1 MRGLM
6 ALASLVVLAATPA
19 AAQPF
24 TDYTA
29 RLALELPEQWTVAP
43 SAMTRMPYVR
53 ASSGTN
59 ECHFIVVARPAT
71 QDAEPYRVR
80 LAGRELLA
88 EPVWARMPPALPR
101 VFAPDST
108 VQSTRVDETP
118 FWPVQFGTYNSGGRT
133 VHAAVQFRPGSEY
146 WGFCL
151 AREGEDAPT
160 TFDQI
165 LRSVASTD
173 DATLRAAVE
182 AAELTQAAAAND
194 EAANQRAFRGFRDQL
209 ESQRN
214 QMSDNATGGNM
225 GSGSGPPGG
234 YAPN

>member
-1 MRGLM
+1 MRGLI
-6 ALASLVVLAATPA
+6 ALAALITLAATPA

-29 RLALELPEQWTVAP
+29 RLALELPDQWTVAP
-43 SAMTRMPYVR
+43 TAMTRMPYVR

-101 VFAPDST
+101 VFAPDAT
-108 VQSTRVDETP
+108 VQTTRVDETP
-118 FWPVQFGTYNSGGRT
+118 FWPIQFGVYTSAGRP
-133 VHAAVQFRPGSEY
+133 VHAAVQFRPGAEY

-151 AREGEDAPT
+151 AREGEDSAA
-160 TFDQI
+160 TFEQI
-165 LRSVASTD
+165 LRSVGSTD
-173 DATLRAAVE
+173 DAALRAAAE
-182 AAELTQAAAAND
+182 ATELAQASS
-194 EAANQRAFRGFRDQL
+194 EEANQRAFRGFRDQL
-209 ESQRN
+209 ASQRG